1 MIDISNDQIYDSE
14 NTKVFLSS
22 KDRKKVHNRIKKDN
36 TLINLEEIKRNYL
49 SKTNKMGTEL
59 YLKKEELKELNEL
72 NEKDR
77 VELLTT
83 NQDFSII
90 NDEYIEKYSKI

>member
-1 MIDISNDQIYDSE
+1 M
-14 NTKVFLSS
+14 SS

-49 SKTNKMGTEL
+49 SKTNLKPEL
-59 YLKKEELKELNEL
+59 CNEEFTNNEYD
-72 NEKDR
+72 KDR
-77 VELLTT
+77 IELLTT